1 MMHRVITIDGPAGTG
16 KSTIAR
22 AVASQL
28 GFVYLDT
35 GALYRAAALAVDEA
49 NGDIE
54 DDASSAGVLGDTVIE
69 LTTAGVFVNGRDVT
83 REIRT
88 ARISAL
94 SSKVA
99 VHPSVRRAL
108 LELQRSFRD
117 KSHLVA
123 EGRDTGSVVFPDA
136 DLKFYLDASPEE
148 RARRRYDELV
158 SKGSAVVFEQV
169 LKDQEERDQR
179 DRMRDE
185 APLVIPQH
193 AVVVDT
199 THLDIQGVT
208 DKILETVRSKLTN

>member
-1 MMHRVITIDGPAGTG
+1 MRHRVITIDGPAGTG

-22 AVASQL
+22 EVARQL

-49 NGDIE
+49 HGDIE
-54 DDASSAGVLGDTVIE
+54 DDASSAGVLKETGIE
-69 LTTAGVFVNGRDVT
+69 LSMAGVFVNGRDVT

-94 SSKVA
+94 SSKIA

-117 KSHLVA
+117 RSHLVV

-148 RARRRYDELV
+148 RARRRHCELV
-158 SKGSAVVFEQV
+158 SKGSTVSFEQV
-169 LKDQEERDQR
+169 LNDQEERDQR

-208 DKILETVRSKLTN
+208 DTILETVCSRLTN